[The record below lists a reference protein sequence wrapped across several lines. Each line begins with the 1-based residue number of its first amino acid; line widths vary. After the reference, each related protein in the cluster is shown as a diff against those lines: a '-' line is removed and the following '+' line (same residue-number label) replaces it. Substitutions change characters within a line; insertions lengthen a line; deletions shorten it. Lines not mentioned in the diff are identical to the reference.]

1 MISAETRLKKDMQ
14 QCIANDMDLNSRYYG
29 LSFENES
36 KEFIKSILGLN
47 THKIKSNNFELYV
60 EGELNRDY
68 VKEMPNSIL
77 ERVKKAAWI
86 TQQEDMME
94 QLKRKY
100 STKEQIRNE
109 IFSGM
114 NELGENFLVQSQK
127 KLNKKYRKCNEYDI
141 NKLNAIKRNLLNNFN
156 LKSELVNEETE
167 VFLNIIEDEII
178 LNQKQISMLVTLLLK
193 ELDFIT
199 IIPRITTAT
208 IDNLYSFSS
217 LKDKSQRTQMV
228 LGISLEEK

>member
-36 KEFIKSILGLN
+36 KEFIKSILGLKSL
-47 THKIKSNNFELYV
+47 KITSNNFELYV

-109 IFSGM
+109 IFLGM

-156 LKSELVNEETE
+156 LKSELVNEEIE

-217 LKDKSQRTQMV
+217 LKDESQRTQMV

>member
-14 QCIANDMDLNSRYYG
+14 QCIANDMDLNSRYCG

-36 KEFIKSILGLN
+36 KEFIQSFLGFKSL
-47 THKIKSNNFELYV
+47 KITSNNFELYV

-156 LKSELVNEETE
+156 LKSELVNEEIE

-217 LKDKSQRTQMV
+217 LKDESQRTQMV

>member
-14 QCIANDMDLNSRYYG
+14 QCIANDMDLNSRYCG

-36 KEFIKSILGLN
+36 KEFIKSILGLKSL
-47 THKIKSNNFELYV
+47 KITSNNFELYV

-114 NELGENFLVQSQK
+114 NELSENFLVQSQK
-127 KLNKKYRKCNEYDI
+127 NLNKKYRKCNEYDI

-217 LKDKSQRTQMV
+217 LKDESQRTQMV

>member
-14 QCIANDMDLNSRYYG
+14 QCIANDMDLNSRYCG

-36 KEFIKSILGLN
+36 KEFIQSFLGFKSL
-47 THKIKSNNFELYV
+47 KITSNNFELYV

-109 IFSGM
+109 IFLGM

-156 LKSELVNEETE
+156 LKSELVNEEIE

-217 LKDKSQRTQMV
+217 LKDESQRTQMV

>member
-14 QCIANDMDLNSRYYG
+14 QCIANDMDLNSRYCG

-36 KEFIKSILGLN
+36 KEFIKSILGLKSL
-47 THKIKSNNFELYV
+47 KITSNNFELYV

-86 TQQEDMME
+86 TQQEDIME
-94 QLKRKY
+94 QLRRKY
-100 STKEQIRNE
+100 STKEQIKNE
-109 IFSGM
+109 IFLGM
-114 NELGENFLVQSQK
+114 AKLDENFVVKLQK
-127 KLNKKYRKCNEYDI
+127 ELNKKYRKCNEYDI
-141 NKLNAIKRNLLNNFN
+141 NKLNTIKRNLLNDFN

-217 LKDKSQRTQMV
+217 LKDESQRTQMV

>member
-36 KEFIKSILGLN
+36 KEFIKSILGLKSL
-47 THKIKSNNFELYV
+47 KITSNNFELYV

-86 TQQEDMME
+86 TQQEDVME

-114 NELGENFLVQSQK
+114 NELSENFLVQSQK

-156 LKSELVNEETE
+156 LKSELVNEEIE

-217 LKDKSQRTQMV
+217 LKDESQRTQMV